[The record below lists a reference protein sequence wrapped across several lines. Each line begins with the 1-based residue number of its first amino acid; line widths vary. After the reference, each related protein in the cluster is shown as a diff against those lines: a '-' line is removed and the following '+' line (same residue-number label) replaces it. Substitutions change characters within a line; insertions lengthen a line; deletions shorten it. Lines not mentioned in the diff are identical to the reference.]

1 MLTSY
6 QHARDARRRG
16 EQGFTLVE
24 VMVVVLIIG
33 ILLAIG
39 IPTFLGART
48 RAQDRAAQSNL
59 RIAQTTSLIL
69 FTDSGDFED
78 ATSTGMAAAEPQLTW
93 IASNVAS
100 TDEGTMSVGPSSFF
114 SEFGAAARSDSGTC
128 FFIRV
133 RANGSTQYGSSTTA
147 SCNANTAR
155 TVTGTGW

>member
-1 MLTSY
+1 MLTTY
-6 QHARDARRRG
+6 RNARDARHRG

-69 FTDSGDFED
+69 FTDTGTFDN
-78 ATSTGMAAAEPQLTW
+78 ATETEMAAAEPQLTW
-93 IASNVAS
+93 VGASVAS
-100 TDEGTMSVGPSSFF
+100 ADDSSISVGPNTTFD
-114 SEFGAAARSDSGTC
+114 EWGAAAMSDSGTC
-128 FFIRV
+128 YFIRV
-133 RANGSTQYGSSTTA
+133 RANGSTQYGSSATQA
-147 SCNANTAR
+147 CNANSAR

>member
-1 MLTSY
+1 MLTTYRS
-6 QHARDARRRG
+6 ARDARRRG

-39 IPTFLGART
+39 IPTFLGARS

-59 RIAQTTSLIL
+59 RIGQTTSLII
-69 FTDSGDFED
+69 FTDKGNFED
-78 ATSTGMAAAEPQLTW
+78 STSAGMAAAEPQLTW
-93 IASNVAS
+93 IAANVAS
-100 TDEGTMSVGPSSFF
+100 ADDGEISVGPSTAFD
-114 SEFGAAARSDSGTC
+114 EFGAAAMSDSGTC
-128 FFIRV
+128 FFVRV

-147 SCNANTAR
+147 ACNANTAR